1 MPGVAAEW
9 FPGAAWDEDG
19 EVFLAELR
27 RRVDARGLVDV
38 RPEDTTLHAWSEGLV
53 IVLIEAPGLLRTEE
67 KPTLEV
73 VARYGGDDPWLMTG
87 WETHGHLTDSCDP
100 MDLAGVEPRPGR
112 WRAALST
119 GSRPS
124 SVDRWRGPT
133 GGAGGV
139 GPRSSGTPTP
149 VSRCGALCPAGA
161 GAGSPTASYGCASRV
176 SSPLAV

>member
-38 RPEDTTLHAWSEGLV
+38 RPEDTTVHAWSEGLV

-100 MDLAGVEPRPGR
+100 MDLAGVEATPRALARRAFDWFEAELRRPLER
-112 WRAALST
+112 AHWRS
-119 GSRPS
+119 
-124 SVDRWRGPT
+124 WRGGSTVVRYADT
-133 GGAGGV
+133 GEPV
-139 GPRSSGTPTP
+139 WST
-149 VSRCGALCPAGA
+149 VSRRRRRRQPD
-161 GAGSPTASYGCASRV
+161 RV
-176 SSPLAV
+176 VRLR